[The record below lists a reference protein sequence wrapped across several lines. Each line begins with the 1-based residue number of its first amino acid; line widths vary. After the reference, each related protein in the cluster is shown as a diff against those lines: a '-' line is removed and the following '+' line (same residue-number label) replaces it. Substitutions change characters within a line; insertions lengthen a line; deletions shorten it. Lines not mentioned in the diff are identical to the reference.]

1 MVVASSCGSGPWNGC
16 TAALVDRGARGP
28 TLKWWCTYPACAW
41 CVAFAALH
49 VYWAVG
55 GDIGLAS
62 SAGVDLATRRPALF
76 VAVGL
81 WGTALLLLLG
91 AGFTAALARSRPRGR
106 LRRLAVVVSWLVGVA
121 LVARGVVLEL
131 VLMTGGGGV
140 AAAVGALEIHWSLV
154 LWNPWFTLGGVA
166 FLLTARRFGQR
177 SPSRAPASR

>member
-1 MVVASSCGSGPWNGC
+1 
-16 TAALVDRGARGP
+16 
-28 TLKWWCTYPACAW
+28 
-41 CVAFAALH
+41 
-49 VYWAVG
+49 VG

-131 VLMTGGGGV
+131 VLLTGGGGV

-154 LWNPWFTLGGVA
+154 LWTPWFTLGGVA